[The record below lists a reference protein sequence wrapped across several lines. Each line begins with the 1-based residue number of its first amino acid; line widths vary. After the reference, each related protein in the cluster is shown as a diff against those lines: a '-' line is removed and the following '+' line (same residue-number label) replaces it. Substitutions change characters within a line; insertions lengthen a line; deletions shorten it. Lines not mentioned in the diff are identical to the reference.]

1 MHDHKSD
8 SKYLFKFV
16 DQLELKI
23 KILKGNNMF
32 LINLVNYIHC
42 SKKLKEH
49 FENTSDLNVKKYYV
63 GYLY

>member
-1 MHDHKSD
+1 MQTESEP
-8 SKYLFKFV
+8 V
-16 DQLELKI
+16 Q
-23 KILKGNNMF
+23 
-32 LINLVNYIHC
+32 IHC

>member
-1 MHDHKSD
+1 MHS
-8 SKYLFKFV
+8 LNV
-16 DQLELKI
+16 QMERELQFSNEN
-23 KILKGNNMF
+23 G
-32 LINLVNYIHC
+32 IHC

>member
-1 MHDHKSD
+1 MIVTL
-8 SKYLFKFV
+8 SKTV
-16 DQLELKI
+16 ACSE
-23 KILKGNNMF
+23 N
-32 LINLVNYIHC
+32 VHC

>member
-1 MHDHKSD
+1 MRDGLS
-8 SKYLFKFV
+8 
-16 DQLELKI
+16 
-23 KILKGNNMF
+23 N
-32 LINLVNYIHC
+32 IHC